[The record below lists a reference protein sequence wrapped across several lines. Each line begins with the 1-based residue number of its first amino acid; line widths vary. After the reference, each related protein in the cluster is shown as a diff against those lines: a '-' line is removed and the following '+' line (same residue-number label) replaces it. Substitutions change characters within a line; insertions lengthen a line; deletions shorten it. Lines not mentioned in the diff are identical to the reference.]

1 MEEEE
6 EEQAEVEEEEEG
18 DEGFLRMHLRL
29 PESVT
34 RVTVRYYFS
43 SMATRLQLRL

>member
-1 MEEEE
+1 MEEEL
-6 EEQAEVEEEEEG
+6 AEVEEAEKEG
-18 DEGFLRMHLRL
+18 GLRMHLRL

-43 SMATRLQLRL
+43 SMSTRLQLRL

>member
-6 EEQAEVEEEEEG
+6 ELAEVEEEG
-18 DEGFLRMHLRL
+18 DEGGLRMHLRL

-34 RVTVRYYFS
+34 RVTVRYYYS
-43 SMATRLQLRL
+43 SMSIRLQLRL

>member
-6 EEQAEVEEEEEG
+6 RQAEVEEEEEG
-18 DEGFLRMHLRL
+18 EGGLRMHLRL